1 MPSYPFQVGETDTR
15 IELVRPTVRRVTGR
29 VVAQKGALPR
39 LILGFSTERSYV
51 TANVSP
57 DGTFSAQLQP
67 ARHTIELG
75 GLTAG
80 YSLASARL
88 GSQDVSQGLLVGAED
103 LSGLVITVAVPAS
116 R

>member
-1 MPSYPFQVGETDTR
+1 M
-15 IELVRPTVRRVTGR
+15 L
-29 VVAQKGALPR
+29 
-39 LILGFSTERSYV
+39 LGFSTERSYV
-51 TANVSP
+51 TASSRA

-80 YSLASARL
+80 YSLASARVDA
-88 GSQDVSQGLLVGAED
+88 QDVSKGLVVGAED
-103 LSGLVITVAVPAS
+103 ISGLVITIATPPG

>member
-1 MPSYPFQVGETDTR
+1 M
-15 IELVRPTVRRVTGR
+15 L
-29 VVAQKGALPR
+29 
-39 LILGFSTERSYV
+39 LGFSTERSYV
-51 TANVSP
+51 TADVSA

-67 ARHTIELG
+67 ARHIIELG

-88 GSQDVSQGLLVGAED
+88 GTQDLAQGLTVGAED
-103 LSGLVITVAVPAS
+103 VTGLVITIATPAG